1 MPQDLTTTSS
11 PSTISRREAEE
22 RIEAFHG
29 SLAPV
34 EGHPTKFCVPRA
46 AAPSSRELQLF
57 SAVQSRLEREL
68 EPCTNR
74 THVEAVINRL
84 LMGFDIGNGPSDENA
99 VTLNGE
105 FVEACTKAGLPLVAV
120 VGAAERIRSAT
131 TLIPRPN
138 HRFRPMPP
146 EFVAEAREGMV
157 SVRTKLVRVR
167 RILAAEVY
175 DPPTDEQR
183 AEVEKARKAA
193 ADHLQRHRASPD
205 DLGDAYQDG
214 KTIEHEPLSDHAAE
228 RERREMDRQMDLLRS
243 AGRDPN
249 LTHLIS
255 NLDRRRV
262 GA

>member
-1 MPQDLTTTSS
+1 VPQDLTTTSS

-22 RIEAFHG
+22 KIEAFHG

-46 AAPSSRELQLF
+46 AAPSTRELQLF
-57 SAVQSRLEREL
+57 SVVQSRLEREL

-84 LMGFDIGNGPSDENA
+84 LLGFDIGNGPSDENA

-105 FVEACTKAGLPLVAV
+105 FVEACTKAGLPLVAIV
-120 VGAAERIRSAT
+120 EAADRFRSAT
-131 TLIPRPN
+131 TILPRPN

-157 SVRTKLVRVR
+157 PVRTKLLRVR

-175 DPPTDEQR
+175 DPPSPEQK
-183 AEVEKARKAA
+183 AEVEKARQAA
-193 ADHLQRHRASPD
+193 AEYLTRRMPQADERPVLTEPEAGPRSGFDIVAPLGTLDCSHLMA
-205 DLGDAYQDG
+205 
-214 KTIEHEPLSDHAAE
+214 
-228 RERREMDRQMDLLRS
+228 
-243 AGRDPN
+243 
-249 LTHLIS
+249 
-255 NLDRRRV
+255 NLDRRKAV
-262 GA
+262 A